1 VRIATL
7 SNAAVVH
14 TVRWATH
21 LRERG
26 HDVRVYSLEPAAPGF
41 DARIL
46 PAAPLPGVLR
56 YPLAV
61 GALKRA
67 LAEFRPQLI
76 DAHYVPNYG
85 VMGVLSGQRPL
96 CVTAWG
102 SDLLIAG
109 KRDAFQR
116 ARAKW
121 VMRRADLVLADSDNL
136 AAAALEL
143 GAPRES
149 VRAVP
154 WGVDRGRFIAGAR
167 ERGLLLSTRM
177 HESIYD
183 IPVLLRGVARVMAA
197 RPEVFL
203 ALAGDGSLRATHEG
217 LAAQL
222 LPAGRYRFLGRLVP
236 AEMAQ
241 WLGRAEIMLSASQ
254 SDSTSVSLLE
264 SMAAGAIPVVSDLE
278 GNREWV
284 QDGVGARCFAVGDDA
299 ALSRALEAALAG
311 DAWREQ
317 ARAHNA
323 EVIAERGDWMRNMRH
338 IEEMFEQLVAGQPLS
353 THGRPS

>member
-1 VRIATL
+1 MRIATL
-7 SNAAVVH
+7 SNAAVIH
-14 TVRWATH
+14 TTRWVDH

-41 DARIL
+41 DARVL
-46 PAAPLPGVLR
+46 PSAPLPGVLR

-61 GALKRA
+61 GALQRE
-67 LAEFRPQLI
+67 LADFRPQLI

-85 VMGVLSGQRPL
+85 VMGALSGQRPL
-96 CVTAWG
+96 SVTAWG

-109 KRDAFQR
+109 KRDVFQR

-121 VMRRADLVLADSDNL
+121 VLMRADLVLADSDNL
-136 AAAALEL
+136 AAAALAA
-143 GAPRES
+143 GAPREV

-154 WGVDRGRFIAGAR
+154 WGVDRSRFVPGTR

-177 HESIYD
+177 HESVYD
-183 IPVLLRGVARVMAA
+183 IPVILRGVARVMAA

-203 ALAGDGSLRATHEG
+203 TLAGEGSLRAAHES
-217 LAAQL
+217 LAAKL
-222 LPAGRYRFLGRLVP
+222 LPAGRYRFLGRLAP

-241 WLGRAEIMLSASQ
+241 WLGRAEVMLSASQ

-264 SMAAGAIPVVSDLE
+264 SMAAGAVPVVSDLE

-284 QDGVGARCFAVGDDA
+284 RDGEGARCFAVGDDA
-299 ALSRALEAALAG
+299 ALSLALEAALAG

-317 ARAHNA
+317 ARVHNA
-323 EVIAERGDWMRNMRH
+323 AVIAERGDWTRNMRH
-338 IEEMFEQLVAGQPLS
+338 IEEMFEQLAAGEKPS
-353 THGRPS
+353 AYGRPS